1 MDPLPRR
8 TSLQNTGDAGE
19 GWVRRYLV
27 QQGWRILAQQW
38 RCRWGELDLVASRAG
53 VLAFVEVKTRSPG
66 SWDQVG
72 LLAVGIPKQ
81 RRLIRA
87 AQVFLSQHPHLS
99 DLFCRFDV
107 ALVESQASQEGMGY
121 SLVEYLEGAF
131 EIDGTG

>member
-1 MDPLPRR
+1 MDPLPKR
-8 TSLQNTGDAGE
+8 TALQNTGDAGE
-19 GWVRRYLV
+19 NWVRQYLGR
-27 QQGWRILAQQW
+27 QGWQILAQQW

-81 RRLIRA
+81 RRLILS

-99 DLFCRFDV
+99 DLPCRFDV
-107 ALVESQASQEGMGY
+107 ALVESRVSQEGTGY
-121 SLVEYLEGAF
+121 ALVEYLEGAF
-131 EIDGTG
+131 ELY